1 MQTEQLPVV
10 TTPALLVKALS
21 DSGLSQAENDALFNA
36 FLPHYATAITLMN
49 ESESVIVTDPT
60 QVTEI
65 RQSSEL
71 RKKLKATRV
80 AADKLRAD
88 LKEESLRRGKSIQ
101 NVYNALAEKIE
112 AEEERLMQQEKIAER
127 MEAARKAKL
136 SAERADALR
145 LYTDPAHYALG
156 DMTQAAFDDLL
167 SGAKTA
173 HENRIAAERKAAEE
187 RAAAEQA
194 RREEEARVRA
204 ENERLRK
211 EAAEREAAA
220 RAERERLEAERRE
233 VERKAR
239 EEKAAAEAAA
249 RAERKKLEAE
259 ARRQREE
266 AEAKA
271 RAEREAAEAKARKE
285 REVQE
290 KRHKAELARKDKI
303 AKGGERLLEAVNA
316 AAKSATF
323 GISTVTVNRAEW
335 DALIAVAKELAE

>member
-36 FLPHYATAITLMN
+36 FLPHYATAITLMS
-49 ESESVIVTDPT
+49 ESETVVVTDPT

-80 AADKLRAD
+80 AADKLRVD
-88 LKEESLRRGKSIQ
+88 MKEDSLRRAKSIQ

-145 LYTDPAHYALG
+145 PYTDPTHYALG

-173 HENRIAAERKAAEE
+173 HENRIAAEKKAAEE

-204 ENERLRK
+204 ENERLRR

-220 RAERERLEAERRE
+220 KAERERFEAEQRE
-233 VERKAR
+233 AARKAR
-239 EEKAAAEAAA
+239 EEREAAEAAA
-249 RAERKKLEAE
+249 RAEREKLEAE

-266 AEAKA
+266 AEAQT

-285 REVQE
+285 REAQE

-303 AKGGERLLEAVNA
+303 AKGGERLLEAVNTLA
-316 AAKSATF
+316 
-323 GISTVTVNRAEW
+323 VTADVRDTHVKVSRLDW
-335 DALIAVAKELAE
+335 DKLIAIANELAE